1 MNTTTVGE
9 TLDAKELLILSQ
21 FRKNARENLTT
32 AAKRIRMPISTIYE
46 KLKRYEKTIIQ
57 KYTSLL
63 NFSQMGYAIK
73 LHLVIRVELKDKL
86 KLRQFLTNNSRVNS
100 LFAISNGYDFMAE
113 VILKDFNEVEDFIQA
128 LSQFAISDMHE
139 FYVTSDLK
147 REEFLSDIEVTM
159 FPQ

>member
-1 MNTTTVGE
+1 VYGE
-9 TLDAKELLILSQ
+9 PMEAKELLLLSQ

-73 LHLVIRVELKDKL
+73 LHLVIRVDLKDKL
-86 KLRQFLTNNSRVNS
+86 KLRQYLTNNSRVNS

-113 VILKDFNEVEDFIQA
+113 VILKDFSEVENFIQE
-128 LSQFAISDMHE
+128 LSVFAIADMHE

-147 REEFLSDIEVTM
+147 REEFLADIEIQLNT
-159 FPQ
+159 PY